1 MSVVNYMVIVYSNC
15 IVIFVEF
22 HLYSSVV
29 TCRVTCM
36 CLIGWK
42 LLIIRLVNSFHANF
56 FLRNMNIYISTFYD
70 IHASTEMVQIIVI
83 YP

>member
-42 LLIIRLVNSFHANF
+42 LLIIRLVNSFHAKF
-56 FLRNMNIYISTFYD
+56 FFKKHEYISTFYD